1 MVSLRPLERSRQA
14 APVDLS
20 FFALHNLVIRM
31 KVIDQGLVDNDL
43 GFRIAQGKFSTIV

>member
-20 FFALHNLVIRM
+20 FFTLHNLVIRM
-31 KVIDQGLVDNDL
+31 KVIDQRLVDDDL
-43 GFRIAQGKFSTIV
+43 GFRIAQGKFTAIV